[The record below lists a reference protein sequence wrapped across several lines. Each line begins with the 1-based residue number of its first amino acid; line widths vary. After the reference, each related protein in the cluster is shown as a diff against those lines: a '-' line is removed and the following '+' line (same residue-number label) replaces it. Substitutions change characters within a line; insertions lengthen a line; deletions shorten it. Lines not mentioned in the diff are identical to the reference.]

1 MNFIYLFYNILIYQH
16 LDLEK
21 NVFGWK
27 ILIKLTFFRID
38 KFSIRRLLV
47 KQPGH
52 DRVYIFLNWLA
63 TKNFLTIEFYEN
75 LPGRYPLTQPKFK
88 FYTFPVIV
96 LIRWLIGTFYLK
108 VEVFRYNFFFKKSKS
123 LIILIHNL
131 LLDIK
136 L

>member
-52 DRVYIFLNWLA
+52 DRVYIFLN
-63 TKNFLTIEFYEN
+63 
-75 LPGRYPLTQPKFK
+75 
-88 FYTFPVIV
+88 
-96 LIRWLIGTFYLK
+96 
-108 VEVFRYNFFFKKSKS
+108 
-123 LIILIHNL
+123 
-131 LLDIK
+131 
-136 L
+136 